1 MPYRKTPFLW
11 FLGGLVLLVVGAT
24 LWLMTA
30 QPSEAQCGSQAS
42 SCKNCHEVQ
51 GQDPVNNDGT
61 DWHKSHA
68 FGDFCYICHGGNQQA
83 ADKDAA
89 HAGMVA
95 PLSDIEA
102 GCQQCHPNDLQ
113 KRAQVYANALG
124 IDLTSAGSAG
134 PASSAPD
141 TTTTNTTTTNTTTA
155 PSALPVAAAPFTAKL
170 SVDDPNMVD
179 YTQRYNEIVLGERP
193 VNWGNIAVI
202 IIIELLVVGG
212 GAFVVVNE
220 IRRNTLRG
228 KTRQVAGEYPEDVVA
243 MLPVLA
249 GLKSQTRQ
257 TLAKILANP
266 QIDKVLG
273 LIDAVVSHNK
283 LDG

>member
-11 FLGGLVLLVVGAT
+11 LLGGLVLLVIGAT

-30 QPSEAQCGSQAS
+30 HTSEAQCGSQAS

-61 DWHKSHA
+61 GWHKSHA

-83 ADKDAA
+83 TEINAA
-89 HAGMVA
+89 HAGMVS
-95 PLSDIEA
+95 PLSDIDA
-102 GCQQCHPNDLQ
+102 GCAQCHPNDLQ
-113 KRAQVYANALG
+113 KRAQVYADALG
-124 IDLTSAGSAG
+124 IDLASASSGGAGST
-134 PASSAPD
+134 SD
-141 TTTTNTTTTNTTTA
+141 TSTTTTTSTTNTTS
-155 PSALPVAAAPFTAKL
+155 SAAVPVAASPFTAKL
-170 SVDDPNMVD
+170 SVDDPNVVD

-193 VNWGNIAVI
+193 VNWGNIALI

-220 IRRNTLRG
+220 LRRNKLSG

-243 MLPVLA
+243 MLPALS
-249 GLKSQTRQ
+249 GLKVQTRHA
-257 TLAKILANP
+257 LKKLIANP
-266 QIDKVLG
+266 QIDKVLS
-273 LIDAVVSHNK
+273 LIDAVVPHDK